1 MLKLDSIKSTAE
13 MNLKSYREDLGFSI
27 DSEEYKKEKKMW
39 DEDIEKF
46 KKLYDLSLK
55 AYDFYSNGDGS
66 SFYNYKLNEIMNNEN
81 IYSSYIKS
89 GNYTEPSYLESKKVY
104 KSMAKNNNE
113 TALIS
118 DELFMSSLED
128 VDIWKSEYRNDNV
141 YSHSAF
147 YLPRRIERTY
157 PIDLIVIG
165 LICMISIGGYSY
177 DREYGNQIELLY
189 TQPISRNKYHIKS
202 FSLLFP
208 IPNCFGA
215 NLYYFVR
222 LWTSYRRFGG
232 FEFPYCAIY

>member
-1 MLKLDSIKSTAE
+1 
-13 MNLKSYREDLGFSI
+13 
-27 DSEEYKKEKKMW
+27 
-39 DEDIEKF
+39 
-46 KKLYDLSLK
+46 
-55 AYDFYSNGDGS
+55 
-66 SFYNYKLNEIMNNEN
+66 
-81 IYSSYIKS
+81 
-89 GNYTEPSYLESKKVY
+89 
-104 KSMAKNNNE
+104 MAKNNNE

-189 TQPISRNKYHIKS
+189 TQPISRNKYHIKKFFTS
-202 FSLLFP
+202 FFLSLIVLGLIFIILFAFGLVTEGLGDLNFP
-208 IPNCFGA
+208 IVQYIKDVDVEKIILNDGDYFKLIPIWKY
-215 NLYYFVR
+215 NLRLLISYIFQLAFLCSMGTFISIFVK
-222 LWTSYRRFGG
+222 
-232 FEFPYCAIY
+232 EK